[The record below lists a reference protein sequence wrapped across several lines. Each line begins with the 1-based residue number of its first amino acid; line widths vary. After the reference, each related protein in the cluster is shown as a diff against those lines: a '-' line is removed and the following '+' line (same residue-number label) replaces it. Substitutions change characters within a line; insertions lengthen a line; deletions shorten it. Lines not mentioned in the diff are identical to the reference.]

1 MDNPLTP
8 SKIQRLIH
16 LAEDKSFNNQNRTV
30 RTNNGDQSNDHYR
43 CSHQFDRGFESS
55 SGILDLERLP
65 VFGESG
71 VANMSMRSAAFDPG
85 ELTGRST
92 GTQDGNSLKPMAPT
106 RAFGQYGR
114 HSTASVL
121 DSITN
126 HMDKQTSEINDI
138 MRHSIASNFSF
149 HSKRDLTADEASL
162 VMREAPIPIQP
173 SNQMNFQDS
182 IANNSSMSV
191 GSYFKN
197 RCPDF
202 GVILKNTDSPDKSM
216 TPSITEVSKS
226 NTNNMYSLDN
236 TLDSVPVRQSKPIS
250 AKEQLTYTLS
260 VQSNIENVNTL
271 NDNKGM
277 PYKGNEQ
284 NSFMQSTMKHANQ
297 ISSHKIPLSTDVLV
311 RNLQSNFK
319 LNQKPEEVE
328 SSIETSFSISKIADF
343 LGKQS
348 IINSSDIMQFNNAMK
363 QAVKKQPLAEVQLNV
378 LDNKQNVYVTHLKDA
393 KKMETASSTGTVDT
407 VISLDK
413 LKMAVEGTV
422 PRVVVSGVPRDVHSD
437 AESIKSRK
445 SIRSKTPSPSR
456 SQSTHTTVKENNSI
470 RSSSSP
476 FYSSREKWVEISA
489 GTVTGFVGSSIA
501 VTLSITT
508 LADNWITAKFE
519 FDSFPHGS
527 IELPRGPLLLSP
539 KKTEK
544 LKLYITSNVEIAA
557 QLPFTV
563 FFKDASIDREV
574 EQKGYI
580 NVDIK
585 MPMIQAV
592 SSDGVNN
599 VCFPVVP
606 EGATITKHFVVLSDC
621 PNDLQL
627 ELSVVE
633 SDSIFLI
640 RNVQEILKSDVSK
653 VLTEKHSSS
662 EEAGNK
668 GKGKANKQLCRLSS
682 GNAIKVTISFSSPKL
697 SEFDITDTMA
707 VFKGVLAVKLI
718 GGNTSLKEV
727 SLVGSVGVAHL
738 EVQSNK
744 YTISNEST
752 TIQVCNTG
760 SVAGIW
766 RVKFEAPTTDTH
778 VPFTVTPARFEVR
791 PEESKH
797 LTASYTGSPDV
808 FKVGTLVLEEE
819 TTGARTMIELSAG
832 CDKTKSFPIKTNYN
846 NMSWVRSGKKELSLK
861 NSTNKKIQLRCY
873 IIGEGFSIEGES
885 RGTFMISF
893 VGYECRPLQIMF
905 TPNSCMPYA
914 ASLHLV
920 YDKNKDYSRK
930 ILLHGCASNESV
942 RWSGLVTYGDTA
954 LVRAVCRRPVELTL
968 HNKSSAPAFISTTLR
983 LNLQY
988 RCVSEGAVIRS
999 GRRVLR
1005 PRSRHEVLVDVD
1017 WARVERRARTTLVST
1032 LASVTVLSGPEYTR
1046 QRILRI
1052 IRDNSTGKPDTS
1064 MLPDHLKVLAEHFD
1078 GQDPEMENKLM
1089 EFQETK
1095 SSLNELIES
1104 LQELTA
1110 QIDLPQDSSEDNTI
1124 LISDDTMVEHHT
1136 LMN

>member
-271 NDNKGM
+271 NDNKAM

-476 FYSSREKWVEISA
+476 FYSSRGEASKIPSPNKIYKELDKSVDWHDILRQKQYNEEHIAEEKWVEISA
-489 GTVTGFVGSSIA
+489 GTVTGFV

-544 LKLYITSNVEIAA
+544 LKLYITSNVEISA

-627 ELSVVE
+627 ELCVVE

-662 EEAGNK
+662 DEAGNK

-718 GGNTSLKEV
+718 GGNTSLKDV

-778 VPFTVTPARFEVR
+778 VPFTVSPARFEVR

-968 HNKSSAPAFISTTLR
+968 HNKSINIKYNTI
-983 LNLQY
+983 N
-988 RCVSEGAVIRS
+988 
-999 GRRVLR
+999 
-1005 PRSRHEVLVDVD
+1005 
-1017 WARVERRARTTLVST
+1017 
-1032 LASVTVLSGPEYTR
+1032 
-1046 QRILRI
+1046 RI
-1052 IRDNSTGKPDTS
+1052 IRDNSTGQPDTS

-1095 SSLNELIES
+1095 NVEEMITFECDFIENS
-1104 LQELTA
+1104 IHRINLCH
-1110 QIDLPQDSSEDNTI
+1110 SETK
-1124 LISDDTMVEHHT
+1124 S
-1136 LMN
+1136 